1 MTLPVLAV
9 VAQQVTAVGVVR
21 DSTTLEPVAFASVAV
36 TSSVDAGS
44 AEGVADR
51 FGAFAIPGAPAGLVR
66 LEANAFGYAPWIR
79 EYEELPNRPIH
90 ILMRPA
96 PFTLDALG
104 VVAGGRVG
112 DPIAVSRDAFVV
124 DAKLIRALPPVVETD
139 VLRAISMSPSASPP
153 SDFVSVPYV
162 RGGTSEGTPVMLDGV
177 RLFNPFHLG
186 GFFSAVNAEAVD
198 HATLLPSSGA
208 GGQHL
213 GSLSGAI
220 EIATRDGTRE
230 RHRVTGA
237 IGLAS
242 TRLSVEGPVGGSA
255 SYMVDGRRTYIDL
268 LTGGLARLGLLS
280 ESFPYGFHDL
290 HAKVTKDL
298 GGVRRLSVTGY
309 LNSEAVSYA
318 YADTIDPGDP
328 TATQEEILW
337 LDWGNA
343 AMAVHY
349 RDQLAPNAFV
359 DVTLGHSRFANDL
372 LAYSDAPVPPGPS
385 GEASKSKDTLIA
397 GNGHMAEDRAQVNVT
412 WHAGFG
418 TVALGA
424 QAVRFDADHDYG
436 YSEVEVLT
444 PLTLRTR
451 QWRIGIFANVDTK
464 LSEVW
469 GARAGVRADRFAG
482 LATSLSPFG
491 ELSYAGS
498 WWTARIS
505 ASRSHQ
511 SLSSLR
517 NEESIGASLLAY
529 DLLAPVKRTPVPR
542 NTGVSAGWEGTRGA
556 LRVRL
561 DIYARKMENLRI
573 QPLGTDP
580 FFSSTL
586 DDPSLRV
593 SASSVAQGAEVSW
606 SWAHGQFSTLGAYRW
621 GRVTRTVGQQTYVPR
636 FHRAHEFEAGAVM
649 ARGASSWSSRLSVR
663 SGQPT
668 TPILAVVPFGQH
680 RASELDET
688 HWQHIGWVALGGEY
702 NSVRLPL
709 YVRAD
714 LGWRRRNEVTW
725 FGGGS
730 VSPFVSVANLFSAP
744 NVLGAYVELTPDDES
759 PGPGPPPE
767 HFVPFSLDRLYLPQI
782 PLLAFFGVE
791 FEF

>member
-1 MTLPVLAV
+1 MILTVLAV
-9 VAQQVTAVGVVR
+9 AAQQVTAVGVVR

-36 TSSVDAGS
+36 MSSADGES
-44 AEGVADR
+44 ADGIADR
-51 FGAFAIPGAPAGLVR
+51 FGAFAIPGAPAGRVR
-66 LEANAFGYAPWIR
+66 VEAGAFGYAPWIR
-79 EYEELPNRPIH
+79 EYEELPTQPIR
-90 ILMRPA
+90 ILMQPA
-96 PFTLDALG
+96 PFTLDALS

-139 VLRAISMSPSASPP
+139 VLRAISMSPSASAP

-208 GGQHL
+208 GGQHV

-242 TRLSVEGPVGGSA
+242 TRLSVEGPVGRSA

-268 LTGGLARLGLLS
+268 LTGGLARLGLMS

-290 HAKVTKDL
+290 HAKVTKDF
-298 GGVRRLSVTGY
+298 GGVRRFSVTGY
-309 LNSEAVSYA
+309 LNSEAVSYT
-318 YADTIDPGDP
+318 YADTIPDGE
-328 TATQEEILW
+328 TISTQEETLS

-343 AMAVHY
+343 AVAAHY
-349 RDQLAPNAFV
+349 RDRLAPNAFV

-372 LAYSDAPVPPGPS
+372 LGYSDSPDGLGPL
-385 GEASKSKDTLIA
+385 GASIDTLIA
-397 GNGHMAEDRAQVNVT
+397 GNGHMAEDRVQANVT
-412 WHAGFG
+412 WYAGFG
-418 TVALGA
+418 TVAIGT

-444 PLTLRTR
+444 PLTLRTK

-464 LSEVW
+464 LSEAW
-469 GARAGVRADRFAG
+469 GTRAGVRVDRFVD

-491 ELSYAGS
+491 ELSYTGS
-498 WWTARIS
+498 WWTARFS

-511 SLSSLR
+511 ALSSLR

-529 DLLAPVKRTPVPR
+529 DLLAPVKRAPVPR

-561 DIYARKMENLRI
+561 DIYSRKMENLRI

-593 SASSVAQGAEVSW
+593 LASSAARGAEASW
-606 SWAHGQFSTLGAYRW
+606 SWAHGRFSTLGAYRW
-621 GRVTRTVGQQTYVPR
+621 GRVTRTIDQQTYVTR
-636 FHRAHEFEAGAVM
+636 FHRAHEFEVGAVLE
-649 ARGASSWSSRLSVR
+649 RGASSWSSRLSVR

-680 RASELDET
+680 RASELDT
-688 HWQHIGWVALGGEY
+688 RHWQDIGWVALGGEY
-702 NSVRLPL
+702 NSGRLPP

-714 LGWRRRNEVTW
+714 MGWRWRNEVPW

-744 NVLGAYVELTPDDES
+744 NVLGAYVELTPEDENT
-759 PGPGPPPE
+759 GPDPPE

>member
-9 VAQQVTAVGVVR
+9 AAQQVTAVGVVR

-44 AEGVADR
+44 AEGIADR

-124 DAKLIRALPPVVETD
+124 DAKLIRALLPVVETD
-139 VLRAISMSPSASPP
+139 VLRAISMSSSASPP
-153 SDFVSVPYV
+153 SDFVSVPSICPGWHQ
-162 RGGTSEGTPVMLDGV
+162 RGDPVMLDGV

-208 GGQHL
+208 DGQHL

-237 IGLAS
+237 TGLAS

-280 ESFPYGFHDL
+280 ESFPYGYL

-318 YADTIDPGDP
+318 YADTIDPGDT

-343 AMAVHY
+343 AVAVHY
-349 RDQLAPNAFV
+349 RDRLAPNAFV

-397 GNGHMAEDRAQVNVT
+397 GNGHMAEDRAQANVT

-418 TVALGA
+418 TIALGT
-424 QAVRFDADHDYG
+424 QAVRFDADHDYE

-451 QWRIGIFANVDTK
+451 QLRIGIFANVDTK

-469 GARAGVRADRFAG
+469 GTRAGVRADRFVG

-491 ELSYAGS
+491 EMSYAGS

-529 DLLAPVKRTPVPR
+529 DLLAPVNRTPVPR

-621 GRVTRTVGQQTYVPR
+621 GRVTRDGRP
-636 FHRAHEFEAGAVM
+636 
-649 ARGASSWSSRLSVR
+649 
-663 SGQPT
+663 
-668 TPILAVVPFGQH
+668 
-680 RASELDET
+680 
-688 HWQHIGWVALGGEY
+688 
-702 NSVRLPL
+702 
-709 YVRAD
+709 AD
-714 LGWRRRNEVTW
+714 LCAPL
-725 FGGGS
+725 
-730 VSPFVSVANLFSAP
+730 SPRPRV
-744 NVLGAYVELTPDDES
+744 
-759 PGPGPPPE
+759 
-767 HFVPFSLDRLYLPQI
+767 
-782 PLLAFFGVE
+782 
-791 FEF
+791 